1 MVFEID
7 GDQTHWLMNVLN
19 RILVATDFSPAGRLA
34 VTRAGQL
41 ASQHG
46 SDLQLIHATPDWNL
60 FSRWTSAPQERYDQI
75 TLHSQNALRDEIS
88 WVLHA
93 FGVHAHGEV
102 QLGKASQVIRRAIAA
117 YQPNIVA
124 IGARGEH
131 EPRISPAALGGTA
144 LKLVLQIQCP
154 LLLVRGWDS
163 NAYRVSMAAVHDAGE
178 LSRRV
183 VFWGSALVQAGE
195 CHVFHA
201 YEAPYVE
208 RMRLCGADDSAVASW
223 LLATE
228 KAAHCSADQVLG
240 SAVPGA
246 RLKVRVTHGN
256 PLGAL
261 VTETALCGPQLVV
274 VGKHEPGRDRSAPES
289 LGTVGLRIA
298 YHTPVD
304 VLVVP

>member
-1 MVFEID
+1 
-7 GDQTHWLMNVLN
+7 MNVLN

-60 FSRWTSAPQERYDQI
+60 FSRWTSAPQEHYDQI
-75 TLHSQNALRDEIS
+75 TLHAQDALRDEIN
-88 WVLHA
+88 WVLQTFA
-93 FGVHAHGEV
+93 IHAHGEV
-102 QLGKASQVIRRAIAA
+102 QLGKASQAIQRGIAA
-117 YQPNIVA
+117 YQPNMVV

-144 LKLVLQIQCP
+144 LKLVLQTRNP
-154 LLLVRGWDS
+154 LLLVRGWDFS
-163 NAYRVSMAAVHDAGE
+163 PYHVSIAAVHDAGD

-183 VFWGSALVQAGE
+183 LFWGSALVQAGE

-246 RLKVRVTHGN
+246 RLKIHVTQGD

-261 VTETALCGPQLVV
+261 VTESALCGPQLVV
-274 VGKHEPGRDRSAPES
+274 VGKREPGRERLAPES
-289 LGTVGLRIA
+289 LGTIGLRIA

>member
-1 MVFEID
+1 M
-7 GDQTHWLMNVLN
+7 QVLN
-19 RILVATDFSPAGRLA
+19 RILVATDFSPASRLA

-41 ASQHG
+41 ASQYG

-60 FSRWTSAPQERYDQI
+60 FSRWTSARQEHYEQI
-75 TLHSQNALRDEIS
+75 TLHAQRALGGEIN
-88 WVLHA
+88 WVLHT
-93 FGVHAHGEV
+93 FGVHARGEV
-102 QLGKASQVIRRAIAA
+102 QLGTASEVVRRKIAS
-117 YQPNIVA
+117 YQPNVVV

-144 LKLVLQIQCP
+144 LKLVLQAECP
-154 LLLVRGWDS
+154 LLIARGWDLG
-163 NAYRVSMAAVHDAGE
+163 AYRISVAAVHEACE

-195 CHVFHA
+195 CYIFHA

-208 RMRLCGADDSAVASW
+208 RLRLCGVDDAAVASC

-228 KAAHCSADQVLG
+228 KEARRSVDQLLG
-240 SAVPGA
+240 SAVAGA
-246 RLKVRVTHGN
+246 QITIRVVHGD

-261 VTETALCGPQLVV
+261 VTEAALCGPQLVV
-274 VGKHEPGRDRSAPES
+274 VGKHEPGREHSPPES
-289 LGTVGLRIA
+289 LGTMGLRIA